1 MQHSKNMLTKKIK
14 EKSSIQ
20 GIVVSSRR
28 VYVYS
33 DEVDQ
38 EIELENLLINLLD
51 ENGPLTRNELVAL
64 THIPRST
71 LYDNLAKMI
80 SKGVIEKEAIP
91 RSTRGRPKVLFKLA

>member
-1 MQHSKNMLTKKIK
+1 MQQSKNMLTKKIK

-33 DEVDQ
+33 DEIDQ

-51 ENGPLTRNELVAL
+51 QNGPLTRNQLVAL

-71 LYDNLAKMI
+71 LYDNVAKMI

-91 RSTRGRPKVLFKLA
+91 RSTRGRPKVLFKLV

>member
-33 DEVDQ
+33 DEIDQ
-38 EIELENLLINLLD
+38 EIEKLLNEDKELNEEN
-51 ENGPLTRNELVAL
+51 ER
-64 THIPRST
+64 
-71 LYDNLAKMI
+71 
-80 SKGVIEKEAIP
+80 VIEKWE
-91 RSTRGRPKVLFKLA
+91 KNVQLMFLQ